1 MVKICIVGTGYV
13 GLVTGACFAEV
24 VEFCNSAYA
33 AASGADALIL
43 CTEWDEFHKLDLEKL
58 RSVMAQ
64 PIVLDGR
71 NVFDPKKMA
80 ALGFVY
86 KSVGR

>member
-1 MVKICIVGTGYV
+1 
-13 GLVTGACFAEV
+13 
-24 VEFCNSAYA
+24 
-33 AASGADALIL
+33 LIL
-43 CTEWDEFHKLDLEKL
+43 CTEWDEFRKLDLEKL